1 MFKEVAS
8 QLKKPLEEGRFC
20 KGHLMPVTC
29 TDISGDE
36 KYIVS
41 GGKDC
46 KACLWDV
53 ETGNVIT
60 IFEGKRERLD
70 SPKRKE
76 LNCHRGEVLAVQ
88 MSYDGKYVVTAGSE
102 GLIRIWDSRVGM
114 AIGEESAVSVVSNV
128 SSASGRHLQHISDCK
143 EILRGHRGMITSLLL
158 QRDNILYSGGL
169 DNTIKLWNIIDT
181 TYVDTLYGHET
192 LITSLSGSRSALG
205 SRAATR
211 ILSSSTDN
219 TLRQWKIEANTQ
231 MVYRGRRGDLSMEC
245 CAMVSPTAFL
255 AGDMAGSLALFAADK
270 KKPVFT
276 LPQAHGCEEG
286 AGKWLVSVAALPFTN
301 LAASGAFADAL
312 RLWDVNVGNR
322 DRDGQLLRP
331 VAAVPIVRVGGEGE
345 L

>member
-1 MFKEVAS
+1 
-8 QLKKPLEEGRFC
+8 
-20 KGHLMPVTC
+20 MPVTC

-53 ETGNVIT
+53 ETGKVIT

-114 AIGEESAVSVVSNV
+114 AIGEESAVSVVSNAA
-128 SSASGRHLQHISDCK
+128 STSGRHLQHISDCK

-158 QRDNILYSGGL
+158 QRDNIVLLLSLSHVALLRWSGQHAEAVEHRRHDIRGHAVY
-169 DNTIKLWNIIDT
+169 IISRSQRS
-181 TYVDTLYGHET
+181 YGHET
-192 LITSLSGSRSALG
+192 LITGLSGQRSTTSSRNN
-205 SRAATR
+205 TR
-211 ILSSSTDN
+211 IISCSTDN

-231 MVYRGRRGDLSMEC
+231 MVYRGRRSNLSMEC
-245 CAMVSPTAFL
+245 CAMVSAASFL
-255 AGDMAGSLALFAADK
+255 AGDMAGNLSLFAADK

-286 AGKWLVSVAALPFTN
+286 ETAGKWLVSVASLPFTN
-301 LAASGAFADAL
+301 LAASGSFGDAV
-312 RLWDVNVGNR
+312 RLWDVNPQNR
-322 DRDGQLLRP
+322 ARDGELLKAVATVPLVGLLRGND
-331 VAAVPIVRVGGEGE
+331 A
-345 L
+345 